1 MLIRLTI
8 APTCRRN
15 GFLRYLY
22 LRDMNKIKSTKNT
35 IYFARRWLEE
45 EFTQCRGIK
54 GFLRFL
60 RTNGH
65 LHWRYTSF
73 DFDEK
78 KYKVEH
84 LLRIEVNKAMELDE
98 TQFLKYWIH
107 LGKII
112 YVFANEHGDEFNK
125 MYENH
130 HELCNERRKGS
141 KADRHQ
147 RQGIIHPP
155 ARG

>member
-1 MLIRLTI
+1 MSDKYTDI
-8 APTCRRN
+8 
-15 GFLRYLY
+15 
-22 LRDMNKIKSTKNT
+22 MNVIDK
-35 IYFARRWLEE
+35 
-45 EFTQCRGIK
+45 Q
-54 GFLRFL
+54 
-60 RTNGH
+60 
-65 LHWRYTSF
+65 
-73 DFDEK
+73 
-78 KYKVEH
+78 EH